1 MSKSEY
7 MQALP
12 LYFVSILSKARFRE
26 LEMKHRLETSSA
38 TVMGT
43 GMQAQA
49 QALGNCSCLC
59 DIVFGSNCRI

>member
-12 LYFVSILSKARFRE
+12 LYFVSILSKAQFRE
-26 LEMKHRLETSSA
+26 LGMKHHVEISLA

-49 QALGNCSCLC
+49 QAPENGSRLC
-59 DIVFGSNCRI
+59 DIVFGSNGRI